1 MKTIEE
7 KLNSGREYRGMQ
19 LSVFENETEE
29 QKEMVV
35 EGYATTFGEPYL
47 LINDKEYSVYETISK
62 NAFDSCNMDD
72 VVLQYDH
79 TGHVYCRTRNGS
91 LKLRIDPDKGL
102 HVEAYLGGTEIGRQ
116 LYEEIKQGYSDKM
129 SFGFKVAEDERKV
142 IEDENGHITIH
153 RTITKIERLF
163 DVSVVSI
170 PANDNTDI
178 HVRNYFNGVIEA
190 AKTERFLKERAKKAL
205 LLKIKLLEV

>member
-7 KLNSGREYRGMQ
+7 KLNSGREYRDMQ

-35 EGYATTFGEPYL
+35 EGYATTFDEPYL

-79 TGHVYCRTRNGS
+79 EGRVFARTKNGS
-91 LKLRIDPDKGL
+91 MQLRVEPDRGL
-102 HVEAYLGGTEIGRQ
+102 FVVANLGGTEIGRQ
-116 LYEEIKQGYSDKM
+116 LYEEIKNGYSDKM

-142 IEDENGHITIH
+142 VEDENGHITIY

-170 PANDNTDI
+170 PANNNTDI

>member
-7 KLNSGREYRGMQ
+7 KLNSGREYRDMQ

-35 EGYATTFGEPYL
+35 EGYATTFDEPYL

-79 TGHVYCRTRNGS
+79 EGRVFARTKNGS
-91 LKLRIDPDKGL
+91 LKLNVDDKGL
-102 HVEAYLGGTEIGRQ
+102 HVVANLGETEIGRQ

-142 IEDENGHITIH
+142 VEDENGHISIW
-153 RTITKIERLF
+153 RTILKIERLF

-170 PANDNTDI
+170 PANGNTDI